1 MKLYKREIKP
11 MINPGSFYG
20 VKWDLIPVR
29 DFDNWYPEEREE
41 ELAKA
46 LNIND
51 PYDILVFEERFVEVE
66 AEPITRSECDLIIDC
81 LKPLEEE
88 LGMDIT
94 LLMNKIKRYKDI
106 TPKPNH
112 VILNTL
118 EFICE
123 SLDDKAGTWLLY
135 EGDEMMS
142 LVPMYSC
149 SICGN
154 SFSGYYPPDVCD
166 HCGAKMIRED

>member
-66 AEPITRSECDLIIDC
+66 FGTCKNCNHGECRHAGVWCHIFEIYMG
-81 LKPLEEE
+81 EE
-88 LGMDIT
+88 
-94 LLMNKIKRYKDI
+94 NFC
-106 TPKPNH
+106 N
-112 VILNTL
+112 
-118 EFICE
+118 
-123 SLDDKAGTWLLY
+123 LY
-135 EGDEMMS
+135 WNG
-142 LVPMYSC
+142 
-149 SICGN
+149 
-154 SFSGYYPPDVCD
+154 
-166 HCGAKMIRED
+166 ED